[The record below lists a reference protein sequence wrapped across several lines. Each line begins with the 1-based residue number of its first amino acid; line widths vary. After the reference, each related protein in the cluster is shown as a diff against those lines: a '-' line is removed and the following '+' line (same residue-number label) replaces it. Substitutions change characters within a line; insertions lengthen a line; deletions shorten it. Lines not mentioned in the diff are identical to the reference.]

1 MGKNKDNSENKAL
14 IISAISTLVLAIS
27 VVITVIGFFVSKARK
42 DKVYKE
48 KWKDYDECGL
58 S

>member
-1 MGKNKDNSENKAL
+1 MEKNKENSENKVL
-14 IISAISTLVLAIS
+14 VISTISTLVLALS
-27 VVITVIGFFVSKARK
+27 VVITVTGFFISKIKK
-42 DKVYKE
+42 DKAYIE

>member
-1 MGKNKDNSENKAL
+1 MEKNKENSENKAL
-14 IISAISTLVLAIS
+14 VISTISTLVLALS
-27 VVITVIGFFVSKARK
+27 VVIAVTGFFITKIKK
-42 DKVYKE
+42 DKAYIE

>member
-1 MGKNKDNSENKAL
+1 MDKNKENSESKAL
-14 IISAISTLVLAIS
+14 IISTISTLLLSLAVIIS
-27 VVITVIGFFVSKARK
+27 VTGFFISKIKK
-42 DKVYKE
+42 DKAYIE